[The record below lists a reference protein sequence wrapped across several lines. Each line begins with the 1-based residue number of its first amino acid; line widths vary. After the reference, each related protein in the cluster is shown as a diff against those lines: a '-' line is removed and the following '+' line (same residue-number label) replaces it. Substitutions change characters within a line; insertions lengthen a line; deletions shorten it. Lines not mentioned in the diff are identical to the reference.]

1 VSDDGLF
8 ADVKRNFYTAVKKQE
23 KEEQMFSSGDI
34 NAAQYGLRTAGNVL
48 DGTLGNVMGE
58 ATSALLHDSIEE
70 GIGKGANYL
79 MNTTGGKYAQ
89 DLAKRYP
96 EQARDLGAAF
106 SVAETLPFV
115 RGISTAAKAG
125 RRVNQL
131 TGDRSGKGMLTASAN
146 NVIPGFYDP
155 VRANAAVAAWAP
167 KQAANTIR
175 DMYSPTSRAMY
186 REQGFTKTTQE
197 IIDQAIKPK
206 KPTTPSWTSH
216 KINNAKHAAKS
227 TLKEN
232 LSKIPYVNNL
242 MQEFDKIGKIPEIGG
257 DRRGIAQV
265 QFTSRIHSQSG
276 RKGGTDFLDEI
287 MRRSDLVE
295 AADYYPGAYSDIIK
309 ANKLKPY
316 AIDAVGNKQK
326 MPLKMPDSDL
336 AFIENHFSTV
346 WKEPSAMPFKGDIPF
361 SGADNP
367 ILVIKRPSAG
377 DATFGGHYHDVLLR
391 ASYNRTVKDI
401 FKNTDKVKPEQ
412 LFSRLT
418 VAAKNSKGTDREFTV
433 KGTAEDGGVWVS
445 GSMAGQALTE
455 GGINYISKVTSN
467 GKIIGVMS
475 DEHNLFEGIAAKVQK
490 GTGGVL
496 PTLST
501 MRHLLPNR
509 LVAVT
514 PPMVYD
520 VVGKRQGKTYSH
532 PKGERVD
539 TRKPKELLQDIVDY
553 KPSDAVLKAE
563 QQRNRGMLTASAG
576 AFSMT
581 NKQEEE
587 EGVR

>member
-1 VSDDGLF
+1 MSNNGMF
-8 ADVKRNFYTAVKKQE
+8 ADIKRNFYTAVKEQDKD
-23 KEEQMFSSGDI
+23 EEIFSSGEI
-34 NAAQYGLRTAGNVL
+34 NPAQYGLRTAANVL
-48 DGTLGNVMGE
+48 NGTLGNVVGE
-58 ATSALLHDSIEE
+58 ATSALLPDFVEE

-115 RGISTAAKAG
+115 KGVSTAVGAG
-125 RRVNQL
+125 RTVNNL
-131 TGDRSGKGMLTASAN
+131 TGADSGKGMLTASAN

-155 VRANAAVAAWAP
+155 LMANAAVGAWGP
-167 KQAANTIR
+167 KQAMNTMR
-175 DMYSPTSRAMY
+175 DMADPRSRAIY
-186 REQGFTKTTQE
+186 REQGFTRATQG
-197 IIDQAIKPK
+197 IIDQAINPK
-206 KPTTPSWTSH
+206 KPKAPSWTAR
-216 KINNAKHAAKS
+216 KINNAKTAAKN

-232 LSKIPYVNNL
+232 LSKIPHVNNL
-242 MQEFDKIGKIPEIGG
+242 MEKFDKVGKTPEIGG
-257 DRRGIAQV
+257 DRRGIAQA
-265 QFTSRIHSQSG
+265 QFSSRIHSQSG

-316 AIDAVGNKQK
+316 ALDAAGKKQK

-336 AFIENHFSTV
+336 DFIEDHFSTV
-346 WKEPSAMPFKGDIPF
+346 WKEPSAIPFRGNIPF

-377 DATFGGHYHDVLLR
+377 DATFGGHYHDVLIR

-401 FKNTDKVKPEQ
+401 FKNTDKVTPEQ
-412 LFSRLT
+412 LL
-418 VAAKNSKGTDREFTV
+418 AKLEVDAKASKGTDREFTV
-433 KGTAEDGGVWVS
+433 KGTAEDGGVWVT

-455 GGINYISKVTSN
+455 GGINYISKVTPN

-490 GTGGVL
+490 GTGSVL
-496 PTLST
+496 PTLSA

-520 VVGKRQGKTYSH
+520 VVGKRQGITYSH

-553 KPSDAVLKAE
+553 KPSAAVLKAE
-563 QQRNRGMLTASAG
+563 KQRNRGMLTASAG
-576 AFSMT
+576 SFSMT
-581 NKQEEE
+581 NEQEE